1 MTKRTAGATASA
13 AAAGLA
19 AAATIVAMSPAPA
32 GAGTGTT
39 SASGIITSGL
49 GLPPLET
56 VTSNGAQQDKS
67 LLSIPSNPVL
77 NAKVLHVLANAEQG
91 TARASTADLNIGG
104 GKLIASLV
112 TASCK
117 PGGGNATLLDAIVAG
132 HKIPVSPPPNTTIA
146 VPPGAGHIVAITL
159 NKQVKNSEG
168 GLTVTAIE
176 VQLGTGSGQKTID
189 VSTANCA
196 APTAHTAPA
205 APAAPAPTPQHGNL
219 PVTG

>member
-159 NKQVKNSEG
+159 KQVKNSEG